1 MNRTYDTHR
10 QSGPAE
16 TPPPLAATH
25 FDDQA
30 DRCTEM
36 APEDFPRCTGLGGHV
51 HPDRPPAEE
60 LSTDPEVNI
69 VPSDSPGG

>member
-10 QSGPAE
+10 NSGPAD
-16 TPPPLAATH
+16 TPAPFAGTH

-30 DRCTEM
+30 DRCTDL
-36 APEDFPRCTGLGGHV
+36 APEDFPRCTGIGGHV
-51 HPDRPPAEE
+51 HPDHAPPDQ
-60 LSTDPEVNI
+60 LSSDPEANI